1 MSESSENEQP
11 SDSEHSEP
19 EVENDSNEKEP
30 SWEDLVRLSSF

>member
-30 SWEDLVRLSSF
+30 SWEDLVCLSSF

>member
-19 EVENDSNEKEP
+19 EVENGSNEKEP